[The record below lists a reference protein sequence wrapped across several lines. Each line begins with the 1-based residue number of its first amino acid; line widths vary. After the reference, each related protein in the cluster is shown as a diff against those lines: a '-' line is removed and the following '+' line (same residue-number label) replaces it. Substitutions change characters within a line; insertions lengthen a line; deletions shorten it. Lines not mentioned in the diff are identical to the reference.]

1 MKNKRQGHLFFS
13 LAALMAVPIF
23 ALGIVLVFMGQKSVA
38 EGMSLEIQKSLA
50 GIARESAD
58 MYALAYPGEIRMDGE
73 RFYMGDV
80 DLTGDFE
87 LADRIKE
94 NTGADITIFW
104 GDTRVLTTIAD
115 ENGSRITGS
124 TLNNQQI
131 LDVIYAGNE
140 YYSRKVQ
147 IWDDSYF
154 GYYIPLYNGDQ
165 ICGMV
170 FAGMTNES
178 VAANVRTIV
187 TKIVIVFILAL
198 LFILG
203 VASIYAR
210 SIVDR
215 LDKIRYYIGG
225 LAENKFS
232 GAMPESVFRGNDEIS
247 EMGHHA
253 AEVGRKVKDLI
264 YNDPLTG
271 LLNRRAGRIQLEK
284 YISKADKNNS
294 SHVTVVMGDIDY
306 FKSVNDNYGH
316 ECGDMV
322 LVTLS
327 EVLRRHME
335 EKGVSIRWGGEEFLL
350 VYERDRQ
357 QVLAELEKLMEEIR
371 EIVFTYEEQ
380 KFSLTMTF
388 GIAEYCQSQTI
399 DNLVKEADDR
409 LYRGKSE
416 GRNRIVS

>member
-1 MKNKRQGHLFFS
+1 MGKKKQGHLFFS

-23 ALGIVLVFMGQKSVA
+23 VLGIVLVFMGQQSVA

-58 MYALAYPGEIRMDGE
+58 MYALAYPGEIRMDGN
-73 RFYMGDV
+73 RLYMGDV
-80 DLTGDFE
+80 DLTNDFA

-94 NTGADITIFW
+94 NTGADITLFL
-104 GDTRVLTTIAD
+104 GDTRVLTTIVD
-115 ENGSRITGS
+115 EDGNRIIGS
-124 TLNNQQI
+124 TLENQQI
-131 LDVIYAGNE
+131 LDVVYAGNE
-140 YYSRKVQ
+140 YYSRKVK
-147 IWDDSYF
+147 IWDDNYF
-154 GYYIPLYNGDQ
+154 GYYIPLYNGDR

-178 VAANVRTIV
+178 VVVNVRTIV

-198 LFILG
+198 LTILG
-203 VASIYAR
+203 IASVYAR
-210 SIVDR
+210 SIVSR
-215 LDKIRYYIGG
+215 LDKIRYYIGS

-232 GAMPESVFRGNDEIS
+232 GPMPESVLRGNDEIS
-247 EMGHHA
+247 EMGRHA
-253 AEVGRKVKDLI
+253 AEVGKKVKDLI

-284 YISKADKNNS
+284 YMAKADKES
-294 SHVTVVMGDIDY
+294 SNHVTVVMGDIDY
-306 FKSVNDNYGH
+306 FKSVNDQYGH

-327 EVLRRHME
+327 ELFKRHMSG
-335 EKGVSIRWGGEEFLL
+335 KGVSIRWGGEEFLL
-350 VYERDRQ
+350 VYENSRQ
-357 QVLAELEKLMEEIR
+357 QVLVELQAMIAEIKD
-371 EIVFTYEEQ
+371 IVFTYEEQ

-388 GIAEYCQSQTI
+388 GVAEYCREGNI
-399 DNLVKEADDR
+399 DNLIKEADDR
-409 LYRGKSE
+409 LYRGKFE